1 MRLNLTM
8 MVVVQVSSEAQFE
21 YAWCLVRSKYP
32 ADIRKGIILLEDLFQ
47 VAFPRCDNILMLLSN
62 VGARD
67 EPHQIFFQ
75 NRDNSNKRD
84 YLYYLAI
91 GNTKLKVGRN
101 VFVLV
106 STNLC
111 YSCLVCRNMPQP
123 WNTSEHFS
131 KLNLETVKHR
141 HVWFFFCLFPSQLP
155 LCQGAGGLGVQAARE
170 GRDGRHGSCW
180 WSCPCT
186 WRSIFLTLTFFRT
199 PNEMNVM
206 FKLQAL
212 LGWDLPLRGGKP
224 WKSKKTTGPSAGD
237 EPSVWMNIN
246 LIWVENTFRDR

>member
-62 VGARD
+62 VGACD

-106 STNLC
+106 SSNLC

-123 WNTSEHFS
+123 
-131 KLNLETVKHR
+131 
-141 HVWFFFCLFPSQLP
+141 
-155 LCQGAGGLGVQAARE
+155 
-170 GRDGRHGSCW
+170 
-180 WSCPCT
+180 
-186 WRSIFLTLTFFRT
+186 
-199 PNEMNVM
+199 
-206 FKLQAL
+206 
-212 LGWDLPLRGGKP
+212 
-224 WKSKKTTGPSAGD
+224 
-237 EPSVWMNIN
+237 
-246 LIWVENTFRDR
+246 